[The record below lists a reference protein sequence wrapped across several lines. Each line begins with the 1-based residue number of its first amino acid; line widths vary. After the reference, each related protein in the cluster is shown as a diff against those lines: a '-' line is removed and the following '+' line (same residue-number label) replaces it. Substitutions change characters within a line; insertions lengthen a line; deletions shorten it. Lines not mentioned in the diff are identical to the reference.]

1 VIKES
6 PIIVSPRRLLPALSI
21 LSAGALWL
29 CLWLLLASLAPH
41 PAMAQTDAPL
51 PQPAPPLQPAD
62 DRWMGDVAG
71 AEVAGAALIVSRT
84 AGLLAD
90 KPPGISVAT
99 WCPSATSLAAAAGE
113 AVVHCFLVRNIG
125 SEALIT
131 HTLTD
136 TLLGQLFRDVVQ
148 TIPPGA
154 ARFVTAA
161 APVTASGAATMTW
174 SAAGSSGGATAAAG
188 VAFFVPT
195 IVLTQSVGSSPSCGE
210 GIVLNSA
217 AGAPVTFCFGVQN
230 TGGLTLGLHS
240 AASSLLGPLPVA
252 PVLALGPGASAF
264 FSSSAPISE
273 SVRHVITWTAI
284 HVPRSI
290 AAVASAAVT
299 VHVPSIV
306 ARLELGAG
314 VGPCSSSRA
323 VTVTVGSR
331 INYCLYVE
339 NQGGLPFEWHR
350 VRLPELGVSYDFP
363 YQLAPGATVG
373 FTGTTVVTQSL
384 TPHLHWEVTATGGL
398 SATAGVTGQI
408 IALTPADLRLAVLL
422 TAANALRTSAIAPLA
437 GISFSLTTP
446 PGDLLQAK
454 SGSDGAVHFPN
465 LLPGDYWLDVVRSSL
480 LPGDQIISPAL
491 PTTVTVAAGA
501 LQTVTVV
508 VTGPAIRQV
517 IYLPSVVK

>member
-1 VIKES
+1 
-6 PIIVSPRRLLPALSI
+6 
-21 LSAGALWL
+21 
-29 CLWLLLASLAPH
+29 
-41 PAMAQTDAPL
+41 MAQTGAPV

-62 DRWMGDVAG
+62 DRWMGEVAG
-71 AEVAGAALIVSRT
+71 AGVTGAALIVSRT
-84 AGLLAD
+84 AGLLVD
-90 KPPGISVAT
+90 KPPGIPVAT
-99 WCPSATSLAAAAGE
+99 WCPSGTSVVAAAGE

-148 TIPPGA
+148 TIPPGT

-161 APVTASGAATMTW
+161 APVTASGVATMTW
-174 SAAGSSGGATAAAG
+174 LAAGPSGRTAASAG
-188 VAFFVPT
+188 VVFFVPT
-195 IVLTQSVGSSPSCGE
+195 IVLTQSAGASPGCGE
-210 GIVLNSA
+210 GVVLNSV

-240 AASSLLGPLPVA
+240 ATSSLLGSLPVA

-264 FSSSAPISE
+264 FSSSTPISE

-284 HVPRSI
+284 YVPRSI

-314 VGPCSSSRA
+314 AGPCSSSLA

-339 NQGGLPFEWHR
+339 NRGGLPFEWHR
-350 VRLPELGVSYDFP
+350 VRLPELGVHYDFP
-363 YQLAPGATVG
+363 YQLTPGATVG
-373 FTGTTVVTQSL
+373 FTGTTIVTQSL
-384 TPHLHWEVTATGGL
+384 SPHLRWEVTATGGL
-398 SATAGVTGQI
+398 LAAANVTGQI
-408 IALTPADLRLAVLL
+408 IALTPSDLRLTVLL
-422 TAANALRTSAIAPLA
+422 TTAYALRSSAIAPLA
-437 GISFSLTTP
+437 GISFTLATP
-446 PGDLLQAK
+446 PGNLLQAR
-454 SGSDGAVHFPN
+454 SSSDGAVHFSN
-465 LLPGDYWLDVVRSSL
+465 LLPGDYGLDVVRSSL
-480 LPGDQIISPAL
+480 LPGDQILAPAL

-501 LQTVTVV
+501 LQTVTIV

-517 IYLPSVVK
+517 IYLPAVVK